1 MEWYDWKWLVDY
13 LTLYYGDI
21 TKWATPLYPLCDVYH
36 KVIQNTLQIFY
47 FFSILFQDINVSGSD
62 GALPIHYAAKYFKKD
77 KHVAI
82 SMSAP
87 VEETGNVEKAILE
100 VGTVASGF
108 SKYFPRF
115 SMTSLRRLFEYWVT
129 WIFE

>member
-1 MEWYDWKWLVDY
+1 MIFKKIICPKFDVTSFTIEIKRNKNLKLVVYSY
-13 LTLYYGDI
+13 LL
-21 TKWATPLYPLCDVYH
+21 
-36 KVIQNTLQIFY
+36 
-47 FFSILFQDINVSGSD
+47 DINIPGPD

-77 KHVAI
+77 KHVAL

-108 SKYFPRF
+108 SKPFFDCRTILKF
-115 SMTSLRRLFEYWVT
+115 
-129 WIFE
+129 